1 MSAVK
6 TKDILESK
14 ITPLMFKLGWPVMAA
29 ALLETFYQLADTFW
43 LGRLGG
49 NESANAVA
57 ALQVAFP
64 ILWFFAAAAAGF
76 SMSGTALVSQHTGA
90 GNSDKADIAT
100 TQIIS
105 FAAITGIIITIFGI
119 LLAPMLLPFISG
131 ETAITKTAVSY
142 LVWFFPATSFIFISA
157 SFRVLSAA
165 AGDTKTP
172 LMITLFSNVI
182 NIILDPILIAGAGP
196 IPALGV
202 VGAAAATLISTILAA
217 IAVLVILIRGNKKLS
232 IDLKHI
238 VPEKFWMKQIF
249 KIGAPAALGHSA
261 ESFGF
266 IILMSLISRLPNATA
281 ALAGYGIVSR
291 LTSFVFIP
299 AQGLGQGLSTIIG
312 HSLGADNFKRAKKT
326 SLVGIKIITLT
337 ILTQMVIM
345 IPLRKELIALFI
357 PDNQEVIMEGAR
369 FMLIFGM
376 SFPFFGVVRGITS
389 AFNAAGTN
397 VPSMLIGFA
406 RLWLF
411 RIPFTWIGGFVL
423 GYAAT
428 GVWVGMGLSNF
439 LSMLIAIFFFS
450 RGKWLRNLT
459 SES

>member
-49 NESANAVA
+49 DESANAVA
-57 ALQVAFP
+57 GLQVAFP

-76 SMSGTALVSQHTGA
+76 AMSGTALVSQHTGA

-105 FAAITGIIITIFGI
+105 FSAISGVAITIFGS
-119 LLAPMLLPFISG
+119 LLAPLFIPVVSG
-131 ETAITKTAVSY
+131 DSGVTQTAVSY
-142 LVWFFPATSFIFISA
+142 LIWFFPATSFIFINA
-157 SFRVLSAA
+157 SYRVLSAA

-172 LMITLFSNVI
+172 LKITLASNI
-182 NIILDPILIAGAGP
+182 LNIILDPFLIAGIGP

-202 VGAAAATLISTILAA
+202 VGAAAATLISTIFAA
-217 IAVLVILIRGNKKLS
+217 TIVIVILVRGNGKIS
-232 IDLKHI
+232 INLKHLI
-238 VPEKFWMKQIF
+238 PEKLWMKQIF
-249 KIGAPAALGHSA
+249 KIGAPAAFGHSA

-266 IILMSLISRLPNATA
+266 IILMALISRLPNATS

-312 HSLGADNFKRAKKT
+312 QSLGASNFKRAKKT
-326 SLVGIKIITLT
+326 SLLGIKIITLT
-337 ILTQMVIM
+337 ILFQMAIM
-345 IPLRKELIALFI
+345 IPFRRELIGLFI
-357 PDNQEVIMEGAR
+357 PGNEGVIAEGSR
-369 FMLIFGM
+369 FMLIFGL

-397 VPSMLIGFA
+397 VPSMIIGFA

-428 GVWVGMGLSNF
+428 GVWVGMALSNF
-439 LSMLIAIFFFS
+439 LAMAIAIFFFS

-459 SES
+459 DES